1 MKSFLFLVLIGL
13 AISYNANA
21 AVNYAL
27 KHCRNYNK
35 AYNSYPGADCANFVS
50 QCLIAGGLSLKG
62 CHGLDGKGTLP
73 LVSNLRKCLSKKKM
87 ALFFNKTRKF

>member
-1 MKSFLFLVLIGL
+1 MKTILFLLLLGL

-27 KHCRNYNK
+27 NHCRNYNR

-50 QCLIAGGLSLKG
+50 QCLIAGGQSLSG
-62 CHGLDGKGTLP
+62 CSGLDSKGTLP
-73 LVSNLRKCLSKKKM
+73 LV
-87 ALFFNKTRKF
+87 